1 MALKRLLELASRFS
15 GRQALP
21 NSRVYADLDI
31 NGSDF
36 IEFIAE
42 IERDYEVD
50 LDWVSPRDQSKL
62 AYDPTIGEIAAFV
75 TNVAPD

>member
-1 MALKRLLELASRFS
+1 MILERLLELASRFS
-15 GRQALP
+15 GSQACA

-36 IEFIAE
+36 IEFIAK
-42 IERDYEVD
+42 IERDYEVN
-50 LDWVSPRDQSKL
+50 LDWVSPRDRSKL

-75 TNVAPD
+75 TNAAPN